1 MAERTGLAA
10 IADELGAG
18 DDLAAASQ
26 AEQLDL
32 LGLSIHDGAVRSRG
46 RPQGSRNL
54 RNQRIAG
61 YLLTKYRDPLE
72 GLVAMAGLGVDELAA
87 ALGCSKAEAWAEKR
101 LCAVAAIPYLHQR
114 QPLAVDL
121 TGRQV
126 VHLTITDSLPDAP
139 DHAGIS
145 EVLGRIIDVEENQ
158 RLSDGEGGDV

>member
-1 MAERTGLAA
+1 MAERTGLPA
-10 IADELGAG
+10 IVDELGAG

-32 LGLSIHDGAVRSRG
+32 LGLSIGDGAVRQRG

-54 RNQRIAG
+54 RNQRIAN
-61 YLLTKYRDPLE
+61 YLLARYRDPLE
-72 GLVAMAGLGVDELAA
+72 GLVAMAALGVDELAA
-87 ALGCSKAEAWAEKR
+87 SLGCSRAEAFAEKR

-126 VHLTITDSLPDAP
+126 VHLTISDGLPDAP
-139 DHAGIS
+139 DHAGVG
-145 EVLGRIIDVEENQ
+145 EVLGRIIDLEENQ
-158 RLSDGEGGDV
+158 RLSDDEAGDV